1 VKVKGRNAGRP
12 AFSGKQFWGK
22 ITEFPAPAR
31 LAIIMA
37 LVNLL
42 PGPALADGGFSS
54 PDRLGA
60 GLTFGHS
67 YDSPPTFGFFQING
81 LLQYDYD
88 DIWPH
93 PAPELLFFKVEG
105 SLGVADYEEGIRL
118 FSSAN
123 ILAQYY
129 LAEASVRWRP
139 YVEAGIGLIYSD
151 FQVEDQ
157 GLRLNFNPQAGVG
170 CDFMSGG
177 GIIWYGNFRI
187 HHLSNGNLHDDNR
200 GIDSVLIQI
209 GRYF

>member
-1 VKVKGRNAGRP
+1 MMSDPGRLTA
-12 AFSGKQFWGK
+12 K
-22 ITEFPAPAR
+22 IM
-31 LAIIMA
+31 LLLI
-37 LVNLL
+37 LL
-42 PGPALADGGFSS
+42 PGPALAGEGGFNS
-54 PDRLGA
+54 PDRVGA

-93 PAPELLFFKVEG
+93 PAPEPLFFKVEG
-105 SLGVADYEEGIRL
+105 SLGLADYVGGIRL

-129 LAEASVRWRP
+129 LADAAARWRP
-139 YVEAGIGLIYSD
+139 YVEAGIGLIFSD
-151 FQVEDQ
+151 FQVRGQ
-157 GLRLNFNPQAGVG
+157 GLRANFNPQAGLG
-170 CDFMSGG
+170 CDFKSDSGPV
-177 GIIWYGNFRI
+177 WYGNFRI
-187 HHLSNGNLHDDNR
+187 HHLSNGDLHRDNK

>member
-1 VKVKGRNAGRP
+1 MKIRNNGRP
-12 AFSGKQFWGK
+12 AFSGKRSGGRK
-22 ITEFPAPAR
+22 TASLTPAR
-31 LAIIMA
+31 LAIIMV
-37 LVNLL
+37 LTILL
-42 PGPALADGGFSS
+42 PGPAPADDGGFSS

-67 YDSPPTFGFFQING
+67 YDSSRTFGFFQVNG

-93 PAPELLFFKVEG
+93 PAPDPLFFKVEG
-105 SLGVADYEEGIRL
+105 SLGVADYEGEIRL

-129 LAEASVRWRP
+129 LAEASARWRP

-151 FQVEDQ
+151 FQAEGQ
-157 GLRLNFNPQAGVG
+157 GLRVNFNPQAGVG
-170 CDFMSGG
+170 YDFMSGTTT
-177 GIIWYGNFRI
+177 IWYGNIRL

-200 GIDSVLIQI
+200 GTNSVLIQI